1 MSGMKTRTWVGA
13 IALAALT
20 ILGVLIAAAGPDV
33 VPAAGRGG
41 DPSWLEGAYGDGFG
55 IAGGDYILLERAALI
70 AYAAVIACAAA
81 LPGRLLWAAMVGLIA
96 AFTIA
101 PPLLS
106 LDVFSYISYARLD
119 ALAGLNPYEVA
130 RAALPSG
137 DPAVPFVVD
146 NRDVV
151 SVYGPLFTIL
161 SLPLAQLGVGAAV
174 YAVKA
179 AVGLSVLATAW
190 LVSRLA
196 VLRGL
201 DPRPAAALVA
211 LNPLVLVHV
220 IGGGHNDALM
230 ALVLTMGLA
239 GALTARELGGGIA
252 LAAAAAVKVSA
263 AFVFPF
269 ALVEGLKR
277 RRLLVGLLA
286 GSIGLLALALALYG
300 SAVDA
305 TLTVSRANQER
316 GSSISVPSALA
327 DNLGLAL
334 ADVRGIAIG
343 LYAIAVA
350 GLLVWTARGADWIRA
365 AGWAGLG
372 LLVAS
377 AYVTPWYVI
386 LALPLAAIS
395 RDRALVAASVVLTA
409 FLLRQQLPGLGG

>member
-13 IALAALT
+13 IALAALA
-20 ILGVLIAAAGPDV
+20 ILGMLMAAAGPDV

-41 DPSWLEGAYGDGFG
+41 DPSWLGGAYGEGFG
-55 IAGGDYILLERAALI
+55 IAGGDYIQLERAALI

-81 LPGRLLWAAMVGLIA
+81 LPGRLLWAAIVGLIV

-106 LDVFSYISYARLD
+106 LDVFSYVSYARLD

-130 RAALPSG
+130 PEALPSS
-137 DPAVPFVVD
+137 DPTVPFVAD

-179 AVGLSVLATAW
+179 AIGLSVLATAW

-230 ALVLTMGLA
+230 ALVLTIGLA

-286 GSIGLLALALALYG
+286 GSIGLLALGLALYG
-300 SAVDA
+300 PAVDA

-343 LYAIAVA
+343 LYAIALA
-350 GLLVWTARGADWIRA
+350 GLLVWAARGADWIRA

-372 LLVAS
+372 LLMAS

-395 RDRALVAASVVLTA
+395 RDRALVAASVALTA